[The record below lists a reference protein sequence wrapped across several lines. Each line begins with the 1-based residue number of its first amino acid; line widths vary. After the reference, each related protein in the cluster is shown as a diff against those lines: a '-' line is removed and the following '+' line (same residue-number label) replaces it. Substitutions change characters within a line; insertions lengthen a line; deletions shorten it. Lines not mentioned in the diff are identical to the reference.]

1 MHRCFSSFEA
11 MRFWN
16 RPAHVKFIE
25 TERAVR
31 SFIDC
36 TPSYYRFWAVAEA
49 GSDHCLGLVNYHDGH
64 IRSRRV
70 DIGYFIEP
78 AHQGKGLASEAV
90 FAMLGF
96 CFGELALHRV
106 QALIDPANLAS
117 RRLVERLGFREEGRL
132 REHLRVND
140 VWRDDLVYA
149 LLQPEFR
156 G

>member
-1 MHRCFSSFEA
+1 MTKPPVAHPVLNTPRLRLRQFRLEDCEAMHRCFSSFEA

-36 TPSYYRFWAVAEA
+36 TPSYYRFRAVAEA

-90 FAMLGF
+90 FAM
-96 CFGELALHRV
+96 
-106 QALIDPANLAS
+106 
-117 RRLVERLGFREEGRL
+117 
-132 REHLRVND
+132 
-140 VWRDDLVYA
+140 
-149 LLQPEFR
+149 
-156 G
+156 